1 MQHSF
6 PCFTKSPR
14 FAIIDGKPATIPV
27 NLAAEAD
34 LKQTDPHWVQEN
46 GGESRPVRRN
56 RPVFWVLVL
65 AILCVGGMELAFCGL
80 FSPALYH
87 KITDPVVQPVVRA
100 VQAVQAAAKRQKQAI
115 EDEMVRWTAL
125 RLRDA
130 LASQVMA
137 GAQTYLRPQPVLRP
151 ELPQNAFMPVPLDV
165 PDPAGNAVTRFL
177 DEDGQTVLT
186 GGAVRLVYFN
196 QGDEAWRDKPFGGDP
211 IGPYGCGPTALAMV
225 VSSLTDQLV
234 DPAQMA
240 AWAAEHGYWCPGSGS
255 YPSIVEGTA
264 KGFGLDCTLAKDS
277 TANALRRHVSG
288 SGVAV
293 ALVGPGHFTTSGHF
307 ILIHG
312 ATLSG
317 DVLVADPN
325 SRENSLAAWDPQI
338 ILDEAAASNGDGVRL
353 WFFTKKSQL

>member
-1 MQHSF
+1 
-6 PCFTKSPR
+6 
-14 FAIIDGKPATIPV
+14 
-27 NLAAEAD
+27 
-34 LKQTDPHWVQEN
+34 
-46 GGESRPVRRN
+46 
-56 RPVFWVLVL
+56 
-65 AILCVGGMELAFCGL
+65 
-80 FSPALYH
+80 
-87 KITDPVVQPVVRA
+87 
-100 VQAVQAAAKRQKQAI
+100 
-115 EDEMVRWTAL
+115 
-125 RLRDA
+125 
-130 LASQVMA
+130 
-137 GAQTYLRPQPVLRP
+137 
-151 ELPQNAFMPVPLDV
+151 
-165 PDPAGNAVTRFL
+165 
-177 DEDGQTVLT
+177 
-186 GGAVRLVYFN
+186 
-196 QGDEAWRDKPFGGDP
+196 
-211 IGPYGCGPTALAMV
+211 
-225 VSSLTDQLV
+225 
-234 DPAQMA
+234 MA